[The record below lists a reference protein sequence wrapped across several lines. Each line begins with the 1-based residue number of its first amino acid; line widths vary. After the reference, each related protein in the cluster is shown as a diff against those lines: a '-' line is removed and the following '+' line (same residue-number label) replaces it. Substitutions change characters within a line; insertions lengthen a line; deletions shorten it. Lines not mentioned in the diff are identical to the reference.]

1 MNLIFNESGSKMLGE
16 MLKKLRKSH
25 GYSQAVVADHIG
37 IDRSTYAKY
46 ELGRTPDVETI
57 AKLAVFYKIS
67 ADSILSPF
75 FDNYKTPQTVAALN
89 SGDKETAVYLLSEEE
104 QTLIDYYRNCIRKDV
119 VLDFT
124 QAIFLEDSED
134 DEN

>member
-1 MNLIFNESGSKMLGE
+1 MNPTFNEAGSKMLGE
-16 MLKKLRKSH
+16 MLKKLRKNH

-46 ELGRTPDVETI
+46 ELGRTPDVATL
-57 AKLAVFYKIS
+57 AKLTAFYEIS
-67 ADSILSPF
+67 ADSLLSSF
-75 FDNYKTPQTVAALN
+75 FDNCDFPQAVVAFN
-89 SGDKETAVYLLSEEE
+89 SNDKETAIYLLSEEE
-104 QTLIDYYRNCIRKDV
+104 QKLIDYYRNCVRKDV

-124 QAIFLEDSED
+124 QSIFLEDCEE